1 MSDEIIDLIFYFHI
15 EEILENARKKAYL
28 AINFAMV
35 EAYWEIGK
43 SIIEIQDG
51 NETAEQGTN
60 LLYLLSKKLIS
71 EYGKGL
77 TITN

>member
-51 NETAEQGTN
+51 NETAE
-60 LLYLLSKKLIS
+60 
-71 EYGKGL
+71 
-77 TITN
+77 